1 MNFNLI
7 LKVDKAMDKLSES
20 KVLRYWT
27 YVICT
32 FIVVGILSWQAAS
45 ILIGIAKILEVLK

>member
-32 FIVVGILSWQAAS
+32 FIVVGILSWKAAP
-45 ILIGIAKILEVLK
+45 ILNGIAKILEVLK